1 MVTIMHFLF
10 VLMHKMEEFISQH
23 ILSQTQLLL
32 LIFVCYLEN
41 ISFGMRLK
49 NIFTQ
54 ELDRIITI
62 EFEGFDEVDDI
73 LEKTLVIELMG
84 KHGNI
89 ILKDDNNI
97 ILDCLRH
104 IPNPENAEQSR
115 LPNTVYHYPNT
126 TKKSLLEIN
135 DLETFKKYLPLE
147 VSTTTKDLPNLISN
161 TYNGISQATVQ
172 AYLNY
177 FSLESVPLSEALEKI
192 YSYLHNLFCINF
204 LYKSPSFCF

>member
-49 NIFTQ
+49 NIYTQ

-62 EFEGFDEVDDI
+62 ELEGFDEVDDI
-73 LEKTLVIELMG
+73 LEKSLVIELMG

-89 ILKDDNNI
+89 TLKDDNNI
-97 ILDCLRH
+97 IIDCLRH
-104 IPNPENAEQSR
+104 IPNSENSEQSR
-115 LPNTVYHYPNT
+115 LPNT
-126 TKKSLLEIN
+126 
-135 DLETFKKYLPLE
+135 
-147 VSTTTKDLPNLISN
+147 
-161 TYNGISQATVQ
+161 
-172 AYLNY
+172 
-177 FSLESVPLSEALEKI
+177 I
-192 YSYLHNLFCINF
+192 YQ
-204 LYKSPSFCF
+204 

>member
-1 MVTIMHFLF
+1 
-10 VLMHKMEEFISQH
+10 
-23 ILSQTQLLL
+23 
-32 LIFVCYLEN
+32 
-41 ISFGMRLK
+41 MRLK
-49 NIFTQ
+49 NIYTQ

-62 EFEGFDEVDDI
+62 ELEGFDEVDDI

-97 ILDCLRH
+97 IIDCLRH
-104 IPNPENAEQSR
+104 IPNPENSEQSR
-115 LPNTVYHYPNT
+115 LPNTVYHYPNA

-135 DLETFKKYLPLE
+135 NLETFKKYLPLE

-161 TYNGISQATVQ
+161 TYNGISQTTIQ

-177 FSLESVPLSEALEKI
+177 F
-192 YSYLHNLFCINF
+192 
-204 LYKSPSFCF
+204 